1 MTRLF
6 LLRHAKAK
14 WAEPGSRDYDRAL
27 DETGKADAAKVA
39 LAMQSAGYLPEL
51 VLCSGAKRARE
62 TWEAASGPLGAVDI
76 RYMDGLYSSD
86 AGGYLDI
93 IREAGNVDSVLVIG
107 HNPMLEDLALALS
120 RKGQSAAMAAVARG
134 FPTSGVAALRFT
146 TPFAEIAPVDGYLED
161 FLTPAG
167 Q

>member
-51 VLCSGAKRARE
+51 VLCSGAKRARDLG
-62 TWEAASGPLGAVDI
+62 SGI
-76 RYMDGLYSSD
+76 R
-86 AGGYLDI
+86 
-93 IREAGNVDSVLVIG
+93 
-107 HNPMLEDLALALS
+107 
-120 RKGQSAAMAAVARG
+120 
-134 FPTSGVAALRFT
+134 
-146 TPFAEIAPVDGYLED
+146 
-161 FLTPAG
+161 PAG
-167 Q
+167 RCGYPLHGRAL